1 MQEKP
6 LITTGDA
13 TVDYNSR
20 TVLNSHYTCKTEKIS
35 ENHNKEIIDLSL
47 ENEKRPLG
55 IHYTHEKNA
64 KASEKLDYVST
75 SFFESFQIVLN
86 FFF

>member
-1 MQEKP
+1 LQEKP

-20 TVLNSHYTCKTEKIS
+20 TILNSHYTCKTERIS
-35 ENHNKEIIDLSL
+35 ANHNKEIIDLSL

-55 IHYTHEKNA
+55 IHYTHEMNKNPN
-64 KASEKLDYVST
+64 EKLDYVS
-75 SFFESFQIVLN
+75 
-86 FFF
+86 

>member
-13 TVDYNSR
+13 IVDYNSK
-20 TVLNSHYTCKTEKIS
+20 TVLNSHYTCKTEQIS
-35 ENHNKEIIDLSL
+35 ANHDKEIIDLSI

-55 IHYTHEKNA
+55 IHYTHEKN
-64 KASEKLDYVST
+64 KRPSDNFDFVSYLIASHYFYFNLHS
-75 SFFESFQIVLN
+75 
-86 FFF
+86 

>member
-1 MQEKP
+1 MFYALQEKP

-20 TVLNSHYTCKTEKIS
+20 NVLNSHYTCKTERIS

-55 IHYTHEKNA
+55 IHYTHEMNKNPN
-64 KASEKLDYVST
+64 EKLDYVS
-75 SFFESFQIVLN
+75 
-86 FFF
+86 

>member
-1 MQEKP
+1 M
-6 LITTGDA
+6 ITTGDA
-13 TVDYNSR
+13 LVDYNSR

-55 IHYTHEKNA
+55 IHYTHEKNLNI
-64 KASEKLDYVST
+64 EKNLDYVSY
-75 SFFESFQIVLN
+75 SKKNFQFFQNPSP
-86 FFF
+86 